1 MIGEYLALA
10 LVVMFSAIIGSVI
23 GTLLVYLYL
32 PTLMWYGGW

>member
-1 MIGEYLALA
+1 MIWEYFVLV
-10 LVVMFSAIIGSVI
+10 LVVMFSALIGSAV

>member
-10 LVVMFSAIIGSVI
+10 LLVMFSAIIGSVI